1 MTHRSDTYW
10 QRLLPGVHA
19 TLTTRSDP
27 DTIGGVFPRVR
38 CPGSTQRSP
47 IGLSPDSNGVPNG
60 VFHRAHSAIHQTVLL
75 HWKKCGNP
83 LGAVQ
88 KRQTW
93 AVKSLPSHPVAVM
106 QGTHGLVGTS

>member
-47 IGLSPDSNGVPNG
+47 IGLSPDSNGVSSG
-60 VFHRAHSAIHQTVLL
+60 VFHRARTQLST
-75 HWKKCGNP
+75 
-83 LGAVQ
+83 
-88 KRQTW
+88 KRSFCT
-93 AVKSLPSHPVAVM
+93 
-106 QGTHGLVGTS
+106 